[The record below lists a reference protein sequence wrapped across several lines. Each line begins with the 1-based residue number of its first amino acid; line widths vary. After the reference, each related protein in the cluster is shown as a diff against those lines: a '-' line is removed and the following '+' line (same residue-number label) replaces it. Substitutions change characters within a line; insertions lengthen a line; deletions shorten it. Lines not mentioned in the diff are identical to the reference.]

1 MMDFRQDMVFSTSL
15 YWNYLKEFAFP
26 PRLRNPRRSGGYV
39 DHLRHLALPLFD
51 FAYWPSVAQAESFTS
66 PESSPNFC
74 PWFKDGVLTLLRLA
88 RNLRTLHIVAD
99 RFFSTGDS
107 YSAEHSTPTRDNLD
121 PFRSNSRLRDVVA
134 PLSRDNYGFVEYDA
148 FVKIT
153 KYDWAISAM
162 VLPRV
167 ILDGRYRS
175 LSGLELTKVPFETY
189 DPFLQK
195 VLNLARAYSSHPLA
209 MKPKETIVPLVVDFD
224 ANVGR
229 HEFLSFSAERRN
241 MTLKPTK
248 I

>member
-15 YWNYLKEFAFP
+15 YWNYLNEFDFP
-26 PRLRNPRRSGGYV
+26 PQLRNPHRSGGGPGRKFYESGV
-39 DHLRHLALPLFD
+39 QPQLLPLVQRRSSHP
-51 FAYWPSVAQAESFTS
+51 AAPS
-66 PESSPNFC
+66 
-74 PWFKDGVLTLLRLA
+74 
-88 RNLRTLHIVAD
+88 RNLRTLHIVVD

-107 YSAEHSTPTRDNLD
+107 SSAEHRTLARDNLD

-134 PLSRDNYGFVEYDA
+134 LLSRDKHGFVEYDTFA
-148 FVKIT
+148 RST
-153 KYDWAISAM
+153 KYDWAIPAM

-175 LSGLELTKVPFETY
+175 LSGLELTKV
-189 DPFLQK
+189 
-195 VLNLARAYSSHPLA
+195 LNLARAYSSHPLA
-209 MKPKETIVPLVVDFD
+209 MKPKETMVSLVVDFD

-229 HEFLSFSAERRN
+229 HEFLSYSAERRN

>member
-15 YWNYLKEFAFP
+15 YWNYLNEFDFP
-26 PRLRNPRRSGGYV
+26 PQLRNPHRSGGYV

-51 FAYWPSVAQAESFTS
+51 IAYWPSVARAESFTS

-74 PWFKDGVLTLLRLA
+74 PRFKDGVLTLLRLA

-107 YSAEHSTPTRDNLD
+107 SSAEHRTPTRDNLD

-134 PLSRDNYGFVEYDA
+134 LLSRDKHGFVEYDTFA
-148 FVKIT
+148 RST
-153 KYDWAISAM
+153 KYDWAIPAM

-175 LSGLELTKVPFETY
+175 LSGLELTKV
-189 DPFLQK
+189 
-195 VLNLARAYSSHPLA
+195 LNLARAYSSHPLA
-209 MKPKETIVPLVVDFD
+209 MKPKETMVSLVVDFD

-229 HEFLSFSAERRN
+229 HEFLSYSAERRN